1 MRAASQALRRGSTS
15 GRVPAWIPAG
25 ILVVAL
31 VWILS
36 QIGAGVG
43 ASGVIE
49 IDPRSSRLEARASFA
64 DPRWDDLLRL
74 QIACVPPFSP
84 HDREGIDRVAA
95 LVAAQ
100 PFVAAIGEP
109 RVLWPNGVDVPVQ
122 LRRPAACV
130 RQGNEFLHVAEDG
143 MILPGRWPTPTWSE
157 LAPGRE
163 GFLPVI
169 GPNDGA
175 FDMTRAG
182 ERLTQPRHV
191 DALDVALSMRGGLD
205 ADDFKLLGPPLI
217 DATNARAASVENAGV
232 VIQLERRRT
241 VWFGRAPGSGA
252 IGERPVERKWADL
265 HKAAQ
270 LLRGLDAASVP
281 ESAHDWSL
289 LDVRWD
295 TSDITWRD
303 AVAADPGGLD
313 KGASTDHGDGSHAG
327 NDAAKTGSKATP
339 KTPPSAKTPKH

>member
-1 MRAASQALRRGSTS
+1 MRPASQALRRASTR

-31 VWILS
+31 VWLLS
-36 QIGAGVG
+36 EIGAGVG

-49 IDPRSSRLEARASFA
+49 IDPRSSQLEARASFA
-64 DPRWDDLLRL
+64 DPRWNDLLRVEISR
-74 QIACVPPFSP
+74 IAPFSP
-84 HDREGIDRVAA
+84 HDQDGIARVAA
-95 LVAAQ
+95 LVAGQ
-100 PFVAAIGEP
+100 PFVAAVGEP
-109 RVLWPNGVDVPVQ
+109 RVLWPDGVDVPVR

-143 MILPGRWPTPTWSE
+143 IILPGRWPTPTWSE
-157 LAPGRE
+157 IAPGRE

-175 FDMTRAG
+175 FDMARAG
-182 ERLTQPRHV
+182 DRLTQPRHV
-191 DALDVALSMRGGLD
+191 DALAVALSMRGALD
-205 ADDFKLLGPPLI
+205 ADDFRLLGPPLV
-217 DATNARAASVENAGV
+217 DATNARVASVDNPGV

-241 VWFGRAPGSGA
+241 LWFGRAPGSGA
-252 IGERPVERKWADL
+252 IGERPVEHKWADV
-265 HKAAQ
+265 HKAAL

-281 ESAHDWSL
+281 ASAHDWSL

-303 AVAADPGGLD
+303 APATDADGNGKGSAAEHGTSAQTSGEGGKPGTMSL
-313 KGASTDHGDGSHAG
+313 
-327 NDAAKTGSKATP
+327 P
-339 KTPPSAKTPKH
+339 KKPH